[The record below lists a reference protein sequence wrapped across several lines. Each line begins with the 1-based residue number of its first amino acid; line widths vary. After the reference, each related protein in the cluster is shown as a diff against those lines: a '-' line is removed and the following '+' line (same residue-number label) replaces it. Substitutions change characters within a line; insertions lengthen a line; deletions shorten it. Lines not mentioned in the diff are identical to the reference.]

1 MSTQPLHR
9 VAVIGS
15 GISGLTAAH
24 ELNKLPGVAV
34 ALYEQE
40 AAPGGHVKTVAVDGG
55 PMVDTGFIV
64 YNEKTYPRFTA
75 LLAELGVETQASDM
89 SFGVS
94 CAACDVEYST
104 RGLRGILATRRTA
117 ASPRH
122 WGMVRDMLRF
132 FREARALLDAEERTD
147 ATLGE
152 FLEQGRYGRAFSQH
166 FLVPLTAAVWSTA
179 PERVLDF
186 PVDYLLRFLDN
197 HGLIGLGK
205 AHQWRTISG
214 GSRTYVER
222 ILKGLPA
229 GTLRGGALAV
239 RRTISGVLVTADD
252 GTTERHDALVLAT
265 HADDGLR
272 LLTDAD
278 AHEASALGG
287 FEYTTNRVV
296 LHTDEGQLP
305 RREDARAS
313 WNVMV
318 ADCRRPGDQLSMAY
332 HMNRLQQLPGTTQ
345 YSTSVNPGREL
356 RDEAVIVARDMAHP
370 TYTFQT
376 LAAQDRLRGIQ
387 GRNATFYAGA
397 HLGYGFHED
406 GCRSGYEAAAAVAA
420 ALSSRTVEEVAA

>member
-1 MSTQPLHR
+1 
-9 VAVIGS
+9 
-15 GISGLTAAH
+15 
-24 ELNKLPGVAV
+24 
-34 ALYEQE
+34 
-40 AAPGGHVKTVAVDGG
+40 
-55 PMVDTGFIV
+55 
-64 YNEKTYPRFTA
+64 
-75 LLAELGVETQASDM
+75 
-89 SFGVS
+89 
-94 CAACDVEYST
+94 
-104 RGLRGILATRRTA
+104 ILATRRTA

-132 FREARALLDAEERTD
+132 FREARAVLDADERTQ

-152 FLEQGRYGRAFSQH
+152 FLEQGRYGRAFAQH

-179 PERVLDF
+179 PELIEEF

-205 AHQWRTISG
+205 AHQWRTIRG

-222 ILKGLPA
+222 ILEGLPA

-252 GTTERHDALVLAT
+252 GTTERYDALVLAT

-278 AHEASALGG
+278 AHEVSALGG
-287 FEYTTNRVV
+287 FEYSTNRVV

-305 RREDARAS
+305 RRADARAS

-332 HMNRLQQLPGTTQ
+332 HMNRLQQLPGAVQ
-345 YSTSVNPGREL
+345 YSTSVNPGPEL
-356 RDEAVIVARDMAHP
+356 GDEEVIVARDMAHP

-376 LAAQDRLRGIQ
+376 LAAQDRLRAIQ
-387 GRNATFYAGA
+387 GRNETWYAGA